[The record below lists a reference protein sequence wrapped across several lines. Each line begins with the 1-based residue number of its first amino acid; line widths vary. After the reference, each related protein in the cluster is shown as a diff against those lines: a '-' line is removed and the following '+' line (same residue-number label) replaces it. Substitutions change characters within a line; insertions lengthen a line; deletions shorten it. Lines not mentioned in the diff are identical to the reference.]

1 MLIRMSKKYTI
12 AIVGRPN
19 VGKSTLFN
27 RIVGTRKAIVND
39 ISGVTRDRLYE
50 KAEWNGSEF
59 SVIDTGGISASNDV
73 FIKEIKEQAE
83 LAIKEADAIIFVVD
97 GHNGITKDDQLVA
110 KVLYRS
116 KQPIYLAVNHLD
128 NIEQH
133 DLIYDFYSLGL
144 GDPYPISA
152 VHGNG
157 VADLLD
163 DIVDAFKN
171 GTNGGVSDQDQED
184 QIKIAIIGRPNVGK
198 SSIFNSLIKRNRS
211 IVSDIQGTTRDTV
224 DSQFEDNKGN
234 IFTISDTAGIRK
246 SGKVIE
252 STEKY
257 AVLRAQMAIES
268 ADVILVVIDAS
279 TGIQDQ
285 DKHIAG
291 LATEEGRA
299 VAIVVNKWDA
309 IEKDNYS
316 MKQFTEQIREEFKF
330 LDYAPIMF
338 VSAKTNQ
345 RLDQIPEM
353 VIKVDNNHKMRI
365 QSSILNQT
373 ILDAIALHP
382 TPTKNGKRLR
392 VYYATEVAVA
402 PPTFAIFVNDPE
414 LMHFSYERYLE
425 NQIRE
430 NFDFAGTPI
439 RLRIRARK

>member
-1 MLIRMSKKYTI
+1 
-12 AIVGRPN
+12 
-19 VGKSTLFN
+19 
-27 RIVGTRKAIVND
+27 
-39 ISGVTRDRLYE
+39 
-50 KAEWNGSEF
+50 
-59 SVIDTGGISASNDV
+59 
-73 FIKEIKEQAE
+73 
-83 LAIKEADAIIFVVD
+83 
-97 GHNGITKDDQLVA
+97 
-110 KVLYRS
+110 
-116 KQPIYLAVNHLD
+116 
-128 NIEQH
+128 
-133 DLIYDFYSLGL
+133 
-144 GDPYPISA
+144 
-152 VHGNG
+152 
-157 VADLLD
+157 LD

-224 DSQFEDNKGN
+224 DSQFEDNQGN
-234 IFTISDTAGIRK
+234 VFTISDTAGIRK

-299 VAIVVNKWDA
+299 VVIVVNKWDA

-353 VIKVDNNHKMRI
+353 AIKVDNNHKMRI

-425 NQIRE
+425 NQIRK

>member
-1 MLIRMSKKYTI
+1 
-12 AIVGRPN
+12 
-19 VGKSTLFN
+19 
-27 RIVGTRKAIVND
+27 
-39 ISGVTRDRLYE
+39 
-50 KAEWNGSEF
+50 
-59 SVIDTGGISASNDV
+59 
-73 FIKEIKEQAE
+73 
-83 LAIKEADAIIFVVD
+83 
-97 GHNGITKDDQLVA
+97 
-110 KVLYRS
+110 
-116 KQPIYLAVNHLD
+116 
-128 NIEQH
+128 
-133 DLIYDFYSLGL
+133 
-144 GDPYPISA
+144 
-152 VHGNG
+152 
-157 VADLLD
+157 
-163 DIVDAFKN
+163 
-171 GTNGGVSDQDQED
+171 
-184 QIKIAIIGRPNVGK
+184 
-198 SSIFNSLIKRNRS
+198 NSLIKRNRS

-224 DSQFEDNKGN
+224 DSQFEDNQGN
-234 IFTISDTAGIRK
+234 VFTISDTAGIRK

-299 VAIVVNKWDA
+299 VVIVVNKWDA

-353 VIKVDNNHKMRI
+353 AIKVDNNHKMRI

-382 TPTKNGKRLR
+382 
-392 VYYATEVAVA
+392 
-402 PPTFAIFVNDPE
+402 
-414 LMHFSYERYLE
+414 
-425 NQIRE
+425 
-430 NFDFAGTPI
+430 
-439 RLRIRARK
+439 